1 MLLVW
6 GCDWFNINSV
16 FPNHLDI
23 RWCSSEQEQESFVK
37 TITMFPN
44 TSDIIVKNVQRPS
57 LTWTQSFFRAEDRLD
72 MCVGQIL
79 PTIPSLVKSPSVSQV
94 EQNQVVNGPHCLRLC
109 PDQLFLLWRCCAAAP
124 PGGHRVGFIV
134 RLATFYFYNFRFYL
148 VKKKNKH
155 TNCWLVH
162 VAVKVSRQQ
171 WRQRRFSNC
180 LYSSTCRGGEQRAT
194 MTSRRSVH
202 KVSDSHCRIWR
213 AVGAGRENSIHVFT
227 GHWVHEEV
235 HQEQWLTKVVNYIS
249 QLHGTDLL

>member
-1 MLLVW
+1 MRPNPEVLWCKNMKRLAYPGGFLWETSPTALTSRWIPQSPHLNHKCLSFHHPSQVWVSWGMLGATKACWQWLSPPRDPAHPTPHWPLHFYPGVAPMLLVW

-37 TITMFPN
+37 TIKLFPN

-72 MCVGQIL
+72 ICVGQIL

-109 PDQLFLLWRCCAAAP
+109 PDQLFLLWRCCVVAP

-134 RLATFYFYNFRFYL
+134 RLATFYFYNL
-148 VKKKNKH
+148 P
-155 TNCWLVH
+155 
-162 VAVKVSRQQ
+162 
-171 WRQRRFSNC
+171 
-180 LYSSTCRGGEQRAT
+180 ST
-194 MTSRRSVH
+194 
-202 KVSDSHCRIWR
+202 W
-213 AVGAGRENSIHVFT
+213 
-227 GHWVHEEV
+227 
-235 HQEQWLTKVVNYIS
+235 
-249 QLHGTDLL
+249 